1 MYWAMSLLHCS
12 LSFMQIISA
21 GESERQVRM
30 QGSGSMLCIA
40 STACNIRRAA
50 FYDGLLSVGG
60 PPAASCNGV
69 SPAWQ
74 GTAA

>member
-1 MYWAMSLLHCS
+1 MYWAMSLMHCS
-12 LSFMQIISA
+12 FSFMQIISA

-50 FYDGLLSVGG
+50 FY
-60 PPAASCNGV
+60 NG
-69 SPAWQ
+69 
-74 GTAA
+74 